1 MTARIHAIVNP
12 NAGGGYSSN
21 VWPKVKNLLSK
32 YELTYSITEKHGDA
46 ELFAKKAIEDGNEFI
61 AVVGGDGTLNEVV
74 QPCAEKDITI
84 IPVSAGTGS
93 DFVRNFSINREG
105 SIQDMID
112 QNISVEVDL
121 GVAESSMGKRYF
133 ANIAEAGF
141 GAEVMKRMNSHKKK
155 RGGGSFTSTIL
166 MELYNFKKFQCSVKS
181 EEYEETLDASEIIIA
196 NGLYF
201 GGGIKAAPDASMSD
215 GLLTVHI
222 IRGAGRAKLL
232 MNLRKLKNGSYIY
245 DREVISFH
253 TRKLQIDGNAL
264 VEIDGEDYGR
274 LPSSFSIK
282 PKALKVLGILEK
294 DLETARE
301 NF

>member
-21 VWPKVKNLLSK
+21 VWPRVKNLLSK

-74 QPCAEKDITI
+74 QSCAEKDITI

-245 DREVISFH
+245 DREVVSFH

-264 VEIDGEDYGR
+264 VEIDGEDYGK

-294 DLETARE
+294 DLETTRE

>member
-21 VWPKVKNLLSK
+21 VWPRVKNLLSK

-74 QPCAEKDITI
+74 QSCAEKDITI

-282 PKALKVLGILEK
+282 PKALKVLGILER
-294 DLETARE
+294 DLETTSG

>member
-1 MTARIHAIVNP
+1 MTAKIHAIVNP

-21 VWPKVKNLLSK
+21 VWPKVKNPLSK
-32 YELTYSITEKHGDA
+32 YDLTYSITEKHGDA
-46 ELFAKKAIEDGNEFI
+46 ETFAEKAIADGNEFI

-74 QPCAEKDITI
+74 QSCAGKDITI

-112 QNISVEVDL
+112 RNISVSVDL
-121 GVAESSMGKRYF
+121 GIVESSLGKRYF

-141 GAEVMKRMNSHKKK
+141 GADVMKRMNSHKKK
-155 RGGGSFTSTIL
+155 RGGSSFTSTIL
-166 MELYNFKKFQCSVKS
+166 MELYNFKKFECSIQS
-181 EEYEETLDASEIIIA
+181 EEFEETLDVSEIIVA

-201 GGGIKAAPDASMSD
+201 GGGIKAAPDASMDD

-232 MNLRKLKNGSYIY
+232 MNLRKLKSGSYIH
-245 DREVISFH
+245 DKEVISFTTKRLH
-253 TRKLQIDGNAL
+253 IDGSAL
-264 VEIDGEDYGR
+264 VEIDGEDYGT
-274 LPSSFSIK
+274 LPTSFSVSSK
-282 PKALKVLGILEK
+282 MLKVLGILEK
-294 DLETARE
+294 DLETI
-301 NF
+301 

>member
-112 QNISVEVDL
+112 QNISVEVDM

-166 MELYNFKKFQCSVKS
+166 MELYNFKKFQCTVKS

-201 GGGIKAAPDASMSD
+201 GGGIKAAPDAAMSD

-245 DREVISFH
+245 DREAVSFH

-264 VEIDGEDYGR
+264 VEIDGEDYGK
-274 LPSSFSIK
+274 LPSSFSIN

-294 DLETARE
+294 DLETTRE

>member
-32 YELTYSITEKHGDA
+32 YDLTYSITEKHGDA

-61 AVVGGDGTLNEVV
+61 AVVGGDGKLNEVV

-112 QNISVEVDL
+112 QNISVEVDM

-166 MELYNFKKFQCSVKS
+166 MELYNFKKFQCTVKS

-201 GGGIKAAPDASMSD
+201 GGGIKAAPDAAMSD

-245 DREVISFH
+245 DREAVSFH

-264 VEIDGEDYGR
+264 VEIDGEDYGK
-274 LPSSFSIK
+274 LPSSFSIN

>member
-74 QPCAEKDITI
+74 QSCAEKDITI

-201 GGGIKAAPDASMSD
+201 GGGIKAAPDASMND
-215 GLLTVHI
+215 GFLTVHI

-232 MNLRKLKNGSYIY
+232 MNLRKLKNGSYIH
-245 DREVISFH
+245 DREVISFQ
-253 TRKLQIDGNAL
+253 TKKLQLDGNAL
-264 VEIDGEDYGR
+264 VEIDGEDYGN
-274 LPSSFSIK
+274 LPSNFSIK

-294 DLETARE
+294 DLEASQ
-301 NF
+301 

>member
-74 QPCAEKDITI
+74 QSCAEKDITI

-166 MELYNFKKFQCSVKS
+166 MELYNFKKFQCTIKS

-201 GGGIKAAPDASMSD
+201 GGGIKAAPDAAMSD

-245 DREVISFH
+245 DREVVSFH

-264 VEIDGEDYGR
+264 VEIDGEDYGK
-274 LPSSFSIK
+274 LPLSFSIK

>member
-1 MTARIHAIVNP
+1 MTAKIHAIVNP

-32 YELTYSITEKHGDA
+32 YDLTYSITEKHGDA
-46 ELFAKKAIEDGNEFI
+46 ETFAEKAIADGNEFI

-74 QPCAEKDITI
+74 QSCAGKDITI

-112 QNISVEVDL
+112 RNISVSVDL
-121 GVAESSMGKRYF
+121 GIVESSLGKRYF

-141 GAEVMKRMNSHKKK
+141 GADVMKRMNSHKKK
-155 RGGGSFTSTIL
+155 RGGSSFTSTIL
-166 MELYNFKKFQCSVKS
+166 MELYNFKKFECSIQS
-181 EEYEETLDASEIIIA
+181 EEFEETLDVSEIIVA

-201 GGGIKAAPDASMSD
+201 GGGIKAAPDASMDD

-232 MNLRKLKNGSYIY
+232 MNLRKLKSGSYIH
-245 DREVISFH
+245 DKEVISFTTKRLH
-253 TRKLQIDGNAL
+253 IDGSAL
-264 VEIDGEDYGR
+264 VEIDGEDYGP
-274 LPSSFSIK
+274 LPTSFSVSSK
-282 PKALKVLGILEK
+282 MLKVLGILEK
-294 DLETARE
+294 DLETT
-301 NF
+301 

>member
-1 MTARIHAIVNP
+1 M
-12 NAGGGYSSN
+12 
-21 VWPKVKNLLSK
+21 
-32 YELTYSITEKHGDA
+32 
-46 ELFAKKAIEDGNEFI
+46 
-61 AVVGGDGTLNEVV
+61 
-74 QPCAEKDITI
+74 
-84 IPVSAGTGS
+84 
-93 DFVRNFSINREG
+93 
-105 SIQDMID
+105 
-112 QNISVEVDL
+112 VE
-121 GVAESSMGKRYF
+121 STHGKRYF

-155 RGGGSFTSTIL
+155 RGGSSFTSTIL
-166 MELYNFKKFQCSVKS
+166 MELYNFKKFSCSIKS

-282 PKALKVLGILEK
+282 PKALKVLGILER
-294 DLETARE
+294 DLETTSG

>member
-1 MTARIHAIVNP
+1 MTAKIHAIVNP

-32 YELTYSITEKHGDA
+32 YDLTYSITEKHGDA
-46 ELFAKKAIEDGNEFI
+46 ETFAEKAIADSNEFI

-74 QPCAEKDITI
+74 QSCEGKDITI

-112 QNISVEVDL
+112 RNISVSVDL
-121 GVAESSMGKRYF
+121 GIVESSLGKRYF

-141 GAEVMKRMNSHKKK
+141 GADVMKRMNSHKKK
-155 RGGGSFTSTIL
+155 RGGSSFTSTIL
-166 MELYNFKKFQCSVKS
+166 MELYNFKKFECSIQS
-181 EEYEETLDASEIIIA
+181 EEFEETLDVSEIIVA

-201 GGGIKAAPDASMSD
+201 GGGIKAAPDASMDD

-232 MNLRKLKNGSYIY
+232 MNLRKLKSGSYIH
-245 DREVISFH
+245 DKEVISFTTKRLH
-253 TRKLQIDGNAL
+253 IDGSAL
-264 VEIDGEDYGR
+264 VEIDGEDYGT
-274 LPSSFSIK
+274 LPSSFSVSSKI
-282 PKALKVLGILEK
+282 LKVLGILEK
-294 DLETARE
+294 DLETT
-301 NF
+301 

>member
-12 NAGGGYSSN
+12 NAGGGYASN
-21 VWPKVKNLLSK
+21 VWPQVKNLLSK
-32 YELTYSITEKHGDA
+32 YDLTYSITEKHGDA
-46 ELFAKKAIEDGNEFI
+46 QAFAEKAIADGNEFI

-74 QPCAEKDITI
+74 QPCAGKEITI

-112 QNISVEVDL
+112 RNISVNVDL
-121 GVAESSMGKRYF
+121 GVVESAPGKRYF

-155 RGGGSFTSTIL
+155 RGGSSFTSTIL
-166 MELYNFKKFQCSVKS
+166 MELYNFKKFSCSIKS

-201 GGGIKAAPDASMSD
+201 GGGIRAAPDASMND
-215 GLLTVHI
+215 GFLTVHI

-232 MNLRKLKNGSYIY
+232 MNLRKLKNGSYIH
-245 DREVISFH
+245 DREVISFQ
-253 TRKLQIDGNAL
+253 TKKLQLDGNAL
-264 VEIDGEDYGR
+264 VEIDGEDYGN
-274 LPSSFSIK
+274 LPSNFSIK

-294 DLETARE
+294 DLEAGQ
-301 NF
+301 

>member
-12 NAGGGYSSN
+12 NAGGGYASN
-21 VWPKVKNLLSK
+21 VWPQVKNLLSK
-32 YELTYSITEKHGDA
+32 YDLTYSITEKHGDA
-46 ELFAKKAIEDGNEFI
+46 QAFAEKAIADGNEFI

-74 QPCAEKDITI
+74 QPCAGKEITI

-112 QNISVEVDL
+112 RNISVNVDL
-121 GVAESSMGKRYF
+121 GVVESTPGKRYF

-155 RGGGSFTSTIL
+155 RGGSSFTSTIL
-166 MELYNFKKFQCSVKS
+166 MELYNFKKFSCSIKS

-201 GGGIKAAPDASMSD
+201 GGGIKAAPDASMND
-215 GLLTVHI
+215 GFLTVHI

-232 MNLRKLKNGSYIY
+232 MNLRKLKNGSYIH
-245 DREVISFH
+245 DREVISFQ
-253 TRKLQIDGNAL
+253 TKKLQLDGNAL
-264 VEIDGEDYGR
+264 VEIDGEDYGN
-274 LPSSFSIK
+274 LPSNFSIK

-294 DLETARE
+294 DLEASQ
-301 NF
+301 

>member
-1 MTARIHAIVNP
+1 MTAKIHAIVNP

-32 YELTYSITEKHGDA
+32 YDLTYSITEKLGDA
-46 ELFAKKAIEDGNEFI
+46 ETFAEKAIADDNEFI

-74 QPCAEKDITI
+74 QSCAGKDITI

-112 QNISVEVDL
+112 RNISVSVDL
-121 GVAESSMGKRYF
+121 GIVESSLGKRYF

-141 GAEVMKRMNSHKKK
+141 GADVMKRMNSHKKK
-155 RGGGSFTSTIL
+155 RGGSSFTSTIL
-166 MELYNFKKFQCSVKS
+166 MELYNFKKFECSIQS
-181 EEYEETLDASEIIIA
+181 EEFEETLDVSEIIVA

-201 GGGIKAAPDASMSD
+201 GGGIKAAPDASMDD

-232 MNLRKLKNGSYIY
+232 MNLRKLKSGSYIH
-245 DREVISFH
+245 DKEVISFTTKRLH
-253 TRKLQIDGNAL
+253 IDGSAL
-264 VEIDGEDYGR
+264 VEIDGEDYGT
-274 LPSSFSIK
+274 LPTSFSVSSK
-282 PKALKVLGILEK
+282 MLKVLGILEK
-294 DLETARE
+294 DLETT
-301 NF
+301 

>member
-74 QPCAEKDITI
+74 QPCAGKDITI